1 MRALVTYIRCVYGNS
16 YTRQT
21 ALMSIVGSALF
32 TSGLVHHR
40 PLLGVLGM
48 FIAFFGIAGFWAVGM
63 AIATYRS
70 YVRTVLHYKKHE
82 YIRALFV
89 RGTARGGYCHLR
101 GLELAMKDLGLKRR
115 HIIEIP
121 AKEL

>member
-1 MRALVTYIRCVYGNS
+1 MRALFTYVRCVYGNS

-21 ALMSIVGSALF
+21 ALMSIVGLALLISSIANY
-32 TSGLVHHR
+32 T

-48 FIAFFGIAGFWAVGM
+48 AIAFFGIAGFWAVGM
-63 AIATYRS
+63 GIATYRA
-70 YVRTVLHYKKHE
+70 YVRTVLHYKRHE

-89 RGTARGGYCHLR
+89 RGTARGGYCHIR
-101 GLELAMKDLGLKRR
+101 GLELAMKDLGLKGR

-121 AKEL
+121 AKGL

>member
-1 MRALVTYIRCVYGNS
+1 MHALFTYVRCVYGNS

-21 ALMSIVGSALF
+21 ALMGIVGLALLI
-32 TSGLVHHR
+32 SGLLHQR

-48 FIAFFGIAGFWAVGM
+48 FIAFLGIAGFWAVGM

-70 YVRTVLHYKKHE
+70 YVRTTLHYKKHG
-82 YIRALFV
+82 YIRALFA
-89 RGTARGGYCHLR
+89 RGVGRGGYCHVR
-101 GLELAMKDLGLKRR
+101 GLELAMKDLGLRRR

-121 AKEL
+121 AKEF